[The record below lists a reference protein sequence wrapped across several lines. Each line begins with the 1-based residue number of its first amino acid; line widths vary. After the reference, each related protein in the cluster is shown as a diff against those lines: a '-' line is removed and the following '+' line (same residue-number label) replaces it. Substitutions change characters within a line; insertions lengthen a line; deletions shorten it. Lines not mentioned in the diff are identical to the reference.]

1 MQSQHQNQD
10 RRRGDEEDVS
20 SPAPLSPFRGLP
32 QGDNEGFTCSDLGGD
47 LYRRRARTVTDTSVS
62 PGFLSRPGLLHEETA
77 AGAGAGDGRDVLGG
91 GIEFNRA
98 RTVSSPGVVGSRP
111 GSGGANNF
119 NRTRTFSSPGD
130 VALGRPATT
139 TGSSGM
145 NRDDGGLG
153 GIDLSSL
160 SFGSVTPTGYTSTS
174 RISEVISPSPGA
186 GGRMATTSPF
196 APISS
201 PSRQLH
207 HYGQHY
213 SPYRQSEPISPMISP
228 YRYNNNAVESSQ
240 TPGSTPT
247 RRGFADQIEENRKVL
262 PKERSAPP
270 LLSVH
275 HSSAL
280 PVGEHQRGQEER
292 YFAPS
297 QLSIP
302 TMSSNDISSIPQGLR
317 QTEPLQ
323 SPFRPESM
331 GDENHVLWGNQ
342 SDPSFAYEQR
352 VGTSHG
358 NGRPSSSS
366 SSGSSKAKLFVG
378 QVPKS
383 CNESDLIPIF
393 GPFGPL
399 ADIAIIRDRCSLGH
413 RGCAFVTFQNADD
426 AKRAIENVH
435 DKVKFESSKLPL
447 QVRVATV
454 HGENPANRTGESRAC
469 GML

>member
-1 MQSQHQNQD
+1 
-10 RRRGDEEDVS
+10 
-20 SPAPLSPFRGLP
+20 
-32 QGDNEGFTCSDLGGD
+32 
-47 LYRRRARTVTDTSVS
+47 
-62 PGFLSRPGLLHEETA
+62 
-77 AGAGAGDGRDVLGG
+77 
-91 GIEFNRA
+91 
-98 RTVSSPGVVGSRP
+98 
-111 GSGGANNF
+111 
-119 NRTRTFSSPGD
+119 
-130 VALGRPATT
+130 
-139 TGSSGM
+139 
-145 NRDDGGLG
+145 
-153 GIDLSSL
+153 
-160 SFGSVTPTGYTSTS
+160 
-174 RISEVISPSPGA
+174 
-186 GGRMATTSPF
+186 
-196 APISS
+196 
-201 PSRQLH
+201 
-207 HYGQHY
+207 
-213 SPYRQSEPISPMISP
+213 MISP